1 MRILFAILIS
11 AAVHALLIVLTVF
24 YFDFREDPDKA
35 AKLDL
40 SSVELSLQN
49 DEVELKE
56 VKFDEPPALSEP
68 TPPDS
73 IVNPGALS
81 VQASDYEVAVTVPE
95 AEPLKIP
102 VAEDPVPPK
111 MDMPEDLKKAVRKV
125 SAAPV
130 EKKTVSAAKNESG
143 SSGPSRP
150 SEISP
155 VKVRVEAKLKN
166 NFFREPEYPR
176 ASRRRGEKGEVRLK
190 LGVNV
195 RGLVESVEVVGSTG
209 FKLLDDAAVKAAK
222 AARFIPATIDGE
234 AVFSTTEIKIVF
246 KLN

>member
-11 AAVHALLIVLTVF
+11 AAVHALLIALTVF
-24 YFDFREDPDKA
+24 CFDFRDDPDRA

-56 VKFDEPPALSEP
+56 VKFDVPPALPKP
-68 TPPDS
+68 TLPDS
-73 IVNPGALS
+73 IVNPGALN
-81 VQASDYEVAVTVPE
+81 VQESDYEVAVTVPE

-111 MDMPEDLKKAVRKV
+111 MDMPEDLKKADRKV
-125 SAAPV
+125 SASPV
-130 EKKTVSAAKNESG
+130 EKKTVSVAKNESG
-143 SSGPSRP
+143 YSGPSRP